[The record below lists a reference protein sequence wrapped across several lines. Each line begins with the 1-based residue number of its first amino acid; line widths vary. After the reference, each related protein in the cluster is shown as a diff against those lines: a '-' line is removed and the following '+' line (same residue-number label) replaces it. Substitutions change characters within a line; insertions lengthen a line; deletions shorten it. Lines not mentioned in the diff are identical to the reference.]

1 MPGTA
6 SLMTLESDD
15 TSRLAAPGGPI
26 GLNAA
31 LATGL
36 YPFIVKDFI
45 KVSIASGVLP
55 TVWKIVAPAKE
66 S

>member
-1 MPGTA
+1 V
-6 SLMTLESDD
+6 
-15 TSRLAAPGGPI
+15 
-26 GLNAA
+26 NAA

-55 TVWKIVAPAKE
+55 AVWKFMAPPKAL
-66 S
+66 